1 MNIKV
6 EGDKTRAACELCQKF
21 ASATWRYGP
30 LVLKAGQTVDGV
42 MQAYCDTC
50 GSSLLIAHQSSY
62 KLREAGE
69 KSVKRTSV
77 NLTGPLKDLVASCA
91 MEFGAEPERGPEL
104 LLRVFLRA
112 LLDEPESLPQVA
124 SQLKDVEPRLLRGNK
139 NQKVDVSFTAEMFEA
154 IDALARA
161 SKTNR
166 SEVIRRA
173 LVLFQ
178 TTPKLTDDL
187 KRVIKTRGA
196 RIYSEV
202 R

>member
-1 MNIKV
+1 
-6 EGDKTRAACELCQKF
+6 
-21 ASATWRYGP
+21 
-30 LVLKAGQTVDGV
+30 
-42 MQAYCDTC
+42 
-50 GSSLLIAHQSSY
+50 
-62 KLREAGE
+62 
-69 KSVKRTSV
+69 
-77 NLTGPLKDLVASCA
+77 

-154 IDALARA
+154 LDALARA

-178 TTPKLTDDL
+178 RTPKLTDDL
-187 KRVIKTRGA
+187 KRVINTRGA

-202 R
+202 S